1 VRCCIRSTLQKIA
14 KSAIFCVAKEVPLR
28 MSRRHANI
36 CGHNYNK
43 ENNMPYI
50 SEINRNK
57 LDPCIEQVIQCIK
70 NTQLSN
76 TYNLQDSLGDIN
88 YTFSRITAGLMEKPS
103 YSKIA
108 MITGVLENIKQEFYR
123 RVASSYEDQ
132 KIVINGDIKEYKS
145 I

>member
-1 VRCCIRSTLQKIA
+1 
-14 KSAIFCVAKEVPLR
+14 
-28 MSRRHANI
+28 
-36 CGHNYNK
+36 
-43 ENNMPYI
+43 MPYI

-123 RVASSYEDQ
+123 RVATSYEDQ

-145 I
+145 L